1 MDNHLLGPL
10 DCAGQVSR
18 DFHKVS
24 TTWVF
29 VCDTILDTLEPSQYE
44 FYRMSC
50 GELTIHLEIFFTSL
64 VAPSSISL

>member
-1 MDNHLLGPL
+1 MYLFPEGGAMDNHLLGPL

-29 VCDTILDTLEPSQYE
+29 VCDTILDTLEPS
-44 FYRMSC
+44 
-50 GELTIHLEIFFTSL
+50 
-64 VAPSSISL
+64 